1 MFLLILAVNAA
12 GWGIYV
18 LCVMPH
24 HFNYQGVGGSRGLG
38 VGLGVAI
45 TAWFLGFRHA
55 FDADHISCIDN
66 TTRKLMADGKRP
78 LGSGFFF
85 SFGHSTIVVAV
96 GVGITFAA
104 RAVFG
109 AVVNPSSTFE
119 TAGGTAGTLVSAGF
133 LYLIAVLNLI
143 VLVGIFKV
151 FRDMRRGTYDEQ
163 ELEAQLQAR
172 GLMYRFFGRFMKSI
186 NHTWQ
191 LYFVG
196 LVFGIGFDT
205 ATEVVLL
212 SATAYAAI
220 QGLPYY
226 AVLALPFLFS
236 GGMMLFDTLDGCFM
250 NFAYGWAF
258 ARPVRKVYY
267 NLVITGLSIGAAF
280 IIGTI
285 EILGLLTTE
294 HTCAAA
300 SGRSWPTSIST
311 SPGSASPHYSS
322 PSGPPPSPIGGGA
335 TLKPAGGPPSP
346 PRASPGT
353 GDGQTSEPGTEASE
367 TGVAPAKRRRR
378 PAKRRRRPAKRRR
391 RPARSDT
398 ALRQRSPRRL
408 WLAELGVVNVERL
421 VRDEQEGHV
430 VVLGRAVL
438 HLQPLGEPHE
448 AARAEGTGV
457 RPQNAVEDVHAV
469 GTVVRVPLIG
479 ESCEVLHLHHR
490 HTGVWILDE
499 LFRREIAVEL
509 VNVADLPRHGVGVP
523 AMHLTR

>member
-1 MFLLILAVNAA
+1 MRSDQGGARRLSARIRKARAELTGGEWGRLALMYLFILAINAA

-18 LCVMPH
+18 LAVMPH
-24 HFNYQGVGGSRGLG
+24 HFNYQGEGGSRGLG
-38 VGLGVAI
+38 VGLGVAV

-109 AVVNPSSTFE
+109 AVVNPSSTYE
-119 TAGGTAGTLVSAGF
+119 TAGGAAGTLVSAGF

-143 VLVGIFKV
+143 VLAGIFKV
-151 FRDMRRGTYDEQ
+151 FRDMRRGSYDEQ

-172 GLMYRFFGRFMKSI
+172 GLMYRFFGRFMEFI
-186 NHTWQ
+186 THTWQ

-285 EILGLLTTE
+285 EILGILTSE
-294 HTCAAA
+294 LHLNGAFWNVMANFNINVAGFCIAAMFVIVWAAA
-300 SGRSWPTSIST
+300 LLYWRYGKVEARW
-311 SPGSASPHYSS
+311 
-322 PSGPPPSPIGGGA
+322 GA
-335 TLKPAGGPPSP
+335 TVPAASVQGPGLT
-346 PRASPGT
+346 A
-353 GDGQTSEPGTEASE
+353 SEPGLTASE
-367 TGVAPAKRRRR
+367 K
-378 PAKRRRRPAKRRR
+378 
-391 RPARSDT
+391 
-398 ALRQRSPRRL
+398 
-408 WLAELGVVNVERL
+408 
-421 VRDEQEGHV
+421 
-430 VVLGRAVL
+430 
-438 HLQPLGEPHE
+438 
-448 AARAEGTGV
+448 
-457 RPQNAVEDVHAV
+457 
-469 GTVVRVPLIG
+469 
-479 ESCEVLHLHHR
+479 
-490 HTGVWILDE
+490 
-499 LFRREIAVEL
+499 
-509 VNVADLPRHGVGVP
+509 
-523 AMHLTR
+523 